1 VTPGDAAVEGGA
13 ASGLTPSPAASV
25 AVPAGVTLKGKTAIV
40 TGGSRGIGNA
50 IAREFLLRGATVYS
64 VSRSPAANQ
73 SDLEVVAAEAGGALR
88 WREADVTREE
98 DLARTMDAIL
108 AEAGALDVL
117 VNNAGIT
124 RDGLIFRM
132 PVTDWDEVLRANLT
146 SAFIASRAAA
156 RVMIRQRSGCIISIS
171 SVSGIMGNAGQVNYS
186 ASKAGLIGFSKSLAR
201 EVASR
206 GVRVN
211 IIAPGFIETDMTR
224 ALGEKARAALIGQ
237 IPIGRSGA
245 AADVAALAAFLAS
258 DEAAY
263 ITGQV
268 IAVDGGLSM

>member
-1 VTPGDAAVEGGA
+1 M
-13 ASGLTPSPAASV
+13 
-25 AVPAGVTLKGKTAIV
+25 TLKGKRAIV

-50 IAREFLLRGATVYS
+50 ITREYLREGAAVWILSRKPADNQAELEGIAR
-64 VSRSPAANQ
+64 
-73 SDLEVVAAEAGGALR
+73 DAGGALS
-88 WREADVTREE
+88 WRAVDITREDE
-98 DLARTMDAIL
+98 ITKAVESIL
-108 AEAGALDVL
+108 AEAGGVDIL

-132 PVTDWDEVLRANLT
+132 PTADWDEVLRANLT
-146 SAFIASRAAA
+146 SAFLTCRVVARA
-156 RVMIRQRSGCIISIS
+156 MIKQRAGSIINVS

-211 IIAPGFIETDMTR
+211 VIAPGFIETDMTK
-224 ALGEKARAALIGQ
+224 ALGDKAREALMGQ
-237 IPIGRSGA
+237 IPLGRVGVP
-245 AADVAALAAFLAS
+245 ADIAALAAFLAADAS
-258 DEAAY
+258 AY

-268 IAVDGGLSM
+268 IPVDGGLSM

>member
-1 VTPGDAAVEGGA
+1 MM
-13 ASGLTPSPAASV
+13 
-25 AVPAGVTLKGKTAIV
+25 LKGKKAIV

-50 IAREFLLRGATVYS
+50 IVREFLANGATVYS
-64 VSRSPAANQ
+64 ISRTPAGNQ
-73 SDLEVVAAEAGGALR
+73 TELEATARDAGGSLY
-88 WREADVTREE
+88 WREADVAKEE
-98 DLARTMDAIL
+98 EITKTVDGIV
-108 AEAGALDVL
+108 AEAGSVDVL

-132 PVTDWDEVLRANLT
+132 PTADWEQVLRANLT
-146 SAFIASRAAA
+146 SAFLTSRAVA
-156 RVMIRQRSGCIISIS
+156 RIMIKQRAGCIISIS
-171 SVSGIMGNAGQVNYS
+171 SVSAIMGNAGQVNYS

-211 IIAPGFIETDMTR
+211 VIAPGFIETDMTR
-224 ALGEKARAALIGQ
+224 ALGEKARGALMAQ
-237 IPIGRSGA
+237 IPLGRAGT

-258 DEAAY
+258 DAAAY

-268 IAVDGGLSM
+268 IPVDGGLSM

>member
-1 VTPGDAAVEGGA
+1 MIL
-13 ASGLTPSPAASV
+13 SG
-25 AVPAGVTLKGKTAIV
+25 KKAIV

-50 IAREFLLRGATVYS
+50 IVREYLRQGAVVYS
-64 VSRSPAANQ
+64 LSRKPADNQ
-73 SDLEVVAAEAGGALR
+73 ADLEAVAKEAGGALH
-88 WREADVTREE
+88 WRQADVTREDDVTKAVE
-98 DLARTMDAIL
+98 AIL
-108 AEAGALDVL
+108 SEGGVDVL

-132 PVTDWDEVLRANLT
+132 ATADWDEVVKANLT
-146 SAFIASRAAA
+146 SAFYTSRAVA
-156 RVMIRQRSGCIISIS
+156 RAMIKQRSGSIINIS

-211 IIAPGFIETDMTR
+211 VIAPGFIETDMTR
-224 ALGEKARAALIGQ
+224 ALGDKVRDTLIAQVPLARAGT
-237 IPIGRSGA
+237 P
-245 AADVAALAAFLAS
+245 ADVAALAGFLAS
-258 DEAAY
+258 DAAAY

-268 IAVDGGLSM
+268 IPVDGGLSM

>member
-1 VTPGDAAVEGGA
+1 M
-13 ASGLTPSPAASV
+13 
-25 AVPAGVTLKGKTAIV
+25 TLKGKKAIV

-50 IAREFLLRGATVYS
+50 IVREFLERGATVYS
-64 VSRSPAANQ
+64 LSRTAAANQ
-73 SDLEVVAAEAGGALR
+73 AELEAATRHAGGALH
-88 WREADVTREE
+88 WRQADVSREE
-98 DLARTMDAIL
+98 DLAKTVDAIL
-108 AEAGALDVL
+108 AEAGVIDVL

-132 PVTDWDEVLRANLT
+132 PTADWDEVLRANLT
-146 SAFIASRAAA
+146 SAFVASRAAA
-156 RVMIRQRSGCIISIS
+156 RAMIKQRSGCILSVS
-171 SVSGIMGNAGQVNYS
+171 SVSGIMGNAGQVNYA

-211 IIAPGFIETDMTR
+211 VIAPGFIETDMTR
-224 ALGEKARAALIGQ
+224 TLGEKARVALIGQ
-237 IPIGRSGA
+237 IPVGRVGTA
-245 AADVAALAAFLAS
+245 EDVAALAAFLAS
-258 DEAAY
+258 DAAAY

>member
-1 VTPGDAAVEGGA
+1 MMLA
-13 ASGLTPSPAASV
+13 
-25 AVPAGVTLKGKTAIV
+25 KKTAVV

-50 IAREFLLRGATVYS
+50 IVLSFLREGAVVYGLSRKPAENQAELEAAAR
-64 VSRSPAANQ
+64 
-73 SDLEVVAAEAGGALR
+73 EAGGAFH
-88 WREADVTREE
+88 WHAADVAKEE
-98 DLARTMDAIL
+98 EVTKVIDAIL
-108 AEAGALDVL
+108 TEAGAIDVL

-132 PVTDWDEVLRANLT
+132 PTADWEAVLTANLT
-146 SAFIASRAAA
+146 SAFFTSRAVA
-156 RVMIRQRSGCIISIS
+156 RAMIKQRRGSIVNVS

-211 IIAPGFIETDMTR
+211 AIAPGFIETDMTK
-224 ALGEKARAALIGQ
+224 ALGDKARETLVAQ
-237 IPIGRSGA
+237 IPLGRVGV
-245 AADVAALAAFLAS
+245 AADVAALALFLAS
-258 DEAAY
+258 DASAY

-268 IAVDGGLSM
+268 IPVDGGLAM

>member
-1 VTPGDAAVEGGA
+1 M
-13 ASGLTPSPAASV
+13 
-25 AVPAGVTLKGKTAIV
+25 TLKGKKAIV

-50 IAREFLLRGATVYS
+50 IVREFLANGATVYS
-64 VSRSPAANQ
+64 ISRTAAGNAAE
-73 SDLEVVAAEAGGALR
+73 LEAVAREAGGSLQWRAADVGRDEDFAKVVDAIVAEAGQ
-88 WREADVTREE
+88 
-98 DLARTMDAIL
+98 I
-108 AEAGALDVL
+108 DVL

-132 PVTDWDEVLRANLT
+132 QTADWESVLRANLT
-146 SAFIASRAAA
+146 SAFIASRAVA
-156 RVMIRQRSGCIISIS
+156 RAMIKQRGGCIISIS

-201 EVASR
+201 EVATR

-211 IIAPGFIETDMTR
+211 VIAPGFIETDMTR
-224 ALGEKARAALIGQ
+224 ALGDKARDSLMAQ
-237 IPIGRSGA
+237 IPLGRAGT

-258 DEAAY
+258 DAAAY

-268 IAVDGGLSM
+268 IPVDGGLSM

>member
-1 VTPGDAAVEGGA
+1 VTF
-13 ASGLTPSPAASV
+13 
-25 AVPAGVTLKGKTAIV
+25 KGKKVLV

-50 IAREFLLRGATVYS
+50 IVQRFLGHGATVYS
-64 VSRSPAANQ
+64 LSRTPAANQ
-73 SDLEVVAAEAGGALR
+73 AELDACGRQAGGNLQ
-88 WREADVTREE
+88 WREVDVSRDGE
-98 DLARTMDAIL
+98 LANTMEAIL
-108 AEAGALDVL
+108 AEAGRLDVL

-132 PVTDWDEVLRANLT
+132 PMGDWEEVLRANLT
-146 SAFIASRAAA
+146 SAFVASRAAA
-156 RVMIRQRSGCIISIS
+156 RAMIRQRSGCILSVS

-211 IIAPGFIETDMTR
+211 VIAPGFIETDMTR
-224 ALGEKARAALIGQ
+224 KLGDKAREALVGQ
-237 IPIGRSGA
+237 IPVGRVGTVG
-245 AADVAALAAFLAS
+245 DVAALAVFLAS

-268 IAVDGGLSM
+268 VAVDGGLSM